1 MLFYFS
7 AIQEQSFCS
16 IKANEH
22 TGPLALLLPA
32 IQGITFTLIFIIS
45 FSLGLSQVVQAKTQ
59 GDVQSEQLTVTYFI
73 EGQKHIVYGEK
84 TPMGYR
90 FNADSEKVLHLA
102 SSNWPPYISEDL
114 CNKGWIFQ
122 FAVAILASKGYQ
134 VNIHFFP
141 WARSAKLVELG
152 EMDILFPAYYIDKK
166 APSDYDLGKTRREL
180 LAMSNAFSGGSVAL
194 VQRKGG
200 QLTLDDGLSVLNGKL
215 IGVMRGY
222 QNTQEFDA
230 MMTASLFSTAQ
241 AADEL
246 QLVKLLVAKRVDL
259 IIGDPKV
266 FTFSVNVA
274 KLTSADKAQLL
285 EGIELVQ
292 PALQYHPLYFAI
304 SKKSDRYQKILRDL
318 NIAISQFEKSGEI
331 DRLISAGY
339 QCSKNNEEHNEK
351 SH

>member
-1 MLFYFS
+1 MTY
-7 AIQEQSFCS
+7 
-16 IKANEH
+16 
-22 TGPLALLLPA
+22 
-32 IQGITFTLIFIIS
+32 LIFTS
-45 FSLGLSQVVQAKTQ
+45 VVQADNNVEKLS
-59 GDVQSEQLTVTYFI
+59 VSYYL

-84 TPMGYR
+84 TPQGYR

-114 CNKGWIFQ
+114 CNRGWIFQ

-141 WARSAKLVELG
+141 WARSVKIVEQG

-180 LAMSNAFSGGSVAL
+180 LALSNAFSGGSVAL

-200 QLTLDDGLSVLNGKL
+200 QLTLDAGLSVLNGKM
-215 IGVMRGY
+215 IGVIRGY

-230 MMTASLFSTAQ
+230 MMAAKMFSIAQ

-246 QLVKLLVAKRVDL
+246 QLVKLLVANRVDL

-274 KLTSADKAQLL
+274 NLSTLEKQHLL
-285 EGIELVQ
+285 EGMELVQ
-292 PALQYHPLYFAI
+292 PALQYHPLYFVI
-304 SKKSDRYQKILRDL
+304 SKKSAGHQQILRDI
-318 NIAISQFEKSGEI
+318 NIAISLFEKSGEI